1 MATGHSVRQLQDYV
15 PGSYFRNTK
24 GELLYVLSHKK
35 VGNLVELE
43 ECLTAYDDAAHPVQR
58 MQRSKQWCDE
68 NLLFVRGPVNF
79 DSLLTGVEVEKVKGT
94 G

>member
-1 MATGHSVRQLQDYV
+1 
-15 PGSYFRNTK
+15 
-24 GELLYVLSHKK
+24 
-35 VGNLVELE
+35 
-43 ECLTAYDDAAHPVQR
+43 